1 MVYAKDK
8 IMQMLIIGMFAGA
21 FVSIAS
27 LAIAIKLYLK

>member
-8 IMQMLIIGMFAGA
+8 IMQELIIGMFAGA

-27 LAIAIKLYLK
+27 LAIAIKLYFK

>member
-8 IMQMLIIGMFAGA
+8 IMQKLIIGMFAGA

>member
-1 MVYAKDK
+1 MVYEQDQ
-8 IMQMLIIGMFAGA
+8 IMQQFIIGLFAGA

>member
-8 IMQMLIIGMFAGA
+8 IMQELIVGMFAGA